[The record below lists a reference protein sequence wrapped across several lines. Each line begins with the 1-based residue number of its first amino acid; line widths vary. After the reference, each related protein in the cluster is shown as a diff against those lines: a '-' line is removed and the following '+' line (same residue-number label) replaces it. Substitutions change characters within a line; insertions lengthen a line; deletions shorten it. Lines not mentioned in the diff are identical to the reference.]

1 MAGGTRLAYL
11 QLNIPQK
18 IWPVHLFAFVNY
30 DLFNNISRTTQEFVR
45 NVDTWASAQT
55 SWMIIWI
62 FHKTLN
68 TGKHNKVR
76 DILLQ
81 KHWAY
86 RDGSVDKVGA
96 IASMS
101 TCLVHRTKYKVRH
114 DGVCLQSQIW
124 GGRDRQILGTH
135 WPTILTWYSVR
146 FPQGQCTEAVIQRF
160 PGQPELAMCKSFLG
174 VTVFESL
181 KGSWG
186 QLRLSIVRQGWR
198 ESGRGHWWE
207 CSSNCSGDTIIL
219 QITLLL
225 GGHQGQ

>member
-18 IWPVHLFAFVNY
+18 IWPAHHLFGNY
-30 DLFNNISRTTQEFVR
+30 DLFNSITRTTQEFVR
-45 NVDTWASAQT
+45 NEDTWASAQT
-55 SWMIIWI
+55 SWMVIWI

-86 RDGSVDKVGA
+86 HDGSVDKMGV
-96 IASMS
+96 IASTS

-135 WPTILTWYSVR
+135 WPTIQTWYSVR
-146 FPQGQCTEAVIQRF
+146 FPQGQCTEAVIQRC
-160 PGQPELAMCKSFLG
+160 PGQPKLAMCKSFLC
-174 VTVFESL
+174 VTAFESL
-181 KGSWG
+181 KGHEDSWG
-186 QLRLSIVRQGWR
+186 LVLYGRAE
-198 ESGRGHWWE
+198 ESGRGHWCE
-207 CSSNCSGDTIIL
+207 CSSNCSGDNIIL

-225 GGHQGQ
+225 GGHQRQ